1 MQIED
6 VLFAKDE
13 GKDEVEIKQA
23 KPSRKRTRA
32 EFNATHNINEEWV
45 GEKRKLND

>member
-1 MQIED
+1 
-6 VLFAKDE
+6 LFAKDE
-13 GKDEVEIKQA
+13 GKDEVESKEIKQA

-45 GEKRKLND
+45 GEKRKLNE